1 MSIHQTVPYKVFL
14 DADGQGFLAQGQ
26 RPFHWNFQI
35 VGEFDK
41 PSENSVLV
49 AEFEPLW
56 PGRNEATGNAVAK
69 LRKRQREVRAAAE
82 VEAAE
87 IENRVQQLLAIE
99 GPSA

>member
-1 MSIHQTVPYKVFL
+1 MSFHQTMPYKVFL

-41 PSENSVLV
+41 PREGGVLV
-49 AEFEPLW
+49 AEFEPEW
-56 PGRNEATGNAVAK
+56 PNRDRATANAVAH
-69 LRKRQREVRAAAE
+69 LRKRQQEIRAVAE

-87 IENRVQQLLAIE
+87 IENKVQQLLAIE
-99 GPSA
+99 GPKA